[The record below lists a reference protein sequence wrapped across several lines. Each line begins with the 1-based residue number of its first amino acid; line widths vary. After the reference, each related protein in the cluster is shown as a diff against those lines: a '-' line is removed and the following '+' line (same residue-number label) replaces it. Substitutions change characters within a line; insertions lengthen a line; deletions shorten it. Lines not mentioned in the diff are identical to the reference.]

1 MSHSVSPP
9 RHKITVDK
17 VYDLLEKKASARKQ
31 PLNWRESI
39 VDLMK
44 VLNLNSSEE
53 ARIKLAVNCGYKGD
67 PSDSYE
73 SYKRNVWL
81 HKHLMKLLEEN
92 GGDLESEH

>member
-17 VYDLLEKKASARKQ
+17 LYDLLEQKASARKQ

-53 ARIKLAVNCGYKGD
+53 ARIKLAINCGYQGD
-67 PSDSYE
+67 PSDPYA

>member
-17 VYDLLEKKASARKQ
+17 LYDLLEKKASARKQ

-53 ARIKLAVNCGYKGD
+53 TRIKLAVNCGYKGD